1 MENNCLSSQSIDV
14 LDFLD
19 EVKAR
24 KVLDAN
30 HNFDIVDT
38 LKAFYDQENFQQIKM
53 SESDKQGN
61 GIETLIS
68 KASSTVTRMSD
79 PQESD
84 LERYQYLYEERAAI
98 IQFEWLFPIEASLEF
113 AESEAM
119 KEVAE
124 LYATENQILVNSP
137 AVSNFIKQLT
147 NH

>member
-1 MENNCLSSQSIDV
+1 MENNYLPSQSIDV

-19 EVKAR
+19 EVRAR

-30 HNFDIVDT
+30 HNFDIVET
-38 LKAFYDQENFQQIKM
+38 LKAFYDQESFQQIKM
-53 SESDKQGN
+53 SESGKQGN
-61 GIETLIS
+61 GTQTLIS

-79 PQESD
+79 PQKSD

-98 IQFEWLFPIEASLEF
+98 IQFEWLCPMEASLEI
-113 AESEAM
+113 AESEAL
-119 KEVAE
+119 KEVVE